1 MSDRP
6 SACRRLRRGC
16 CLAADQLSVGHARG
30 SGDGADGEAIQNY
43 YSQCLLAQTFLGAH
57 LERVRDLVGRW
68 LPDLNPATVVI
79 TLDISPPIAA
89 GFAFHV
95 LFLSDDVNM
104 DARYVQA

>member
-1 MSDRP
+1 MARTGKRYKIIAH
-6 SACRRLRRGC
+6 SAF
-16 CLAADQLSVGHARG
+16 
-30 SGDGADGEAIQNY
+30 
-43 YSQCLLAQTFLGAH
+43 AQTFLGAH

-68 LPDLNPATVVI
+68 LPDLNPGTIVI

-89 GFAFHV
+89 GFAFDV